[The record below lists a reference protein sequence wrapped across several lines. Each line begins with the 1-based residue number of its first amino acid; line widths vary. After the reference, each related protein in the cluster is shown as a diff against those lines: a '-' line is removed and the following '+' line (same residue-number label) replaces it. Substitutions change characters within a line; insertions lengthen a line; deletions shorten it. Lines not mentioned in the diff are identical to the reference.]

1 MERRAGSRP
10 QTTRAEGS
18 VRDSARALERA
29 ADEVGGWPHPHRI
42 QYVDERRS
50 RSATSSSKRG
60 SARCERTTVRRRAR
74 PPVIVE
80 HLEWLRRL
88 LCPYRVVDDWAK
100 LGLGRVELFGVVES
114 LETLSDP
121 LYGQAAVVVV
131 YRAWPPSTMIGVD
144 RATAYVSRAFEV
156 RARQAVD
163 FLLTQGQQRIVVRAD
178 PGDSVD
184 TLHRDLLARY
194 GVALR
199 AKIEIIRPGD
209 RLVVMGRVLE
219 GYGSSGSPMRSDP
232 YLAAVAVEGLR
243 LP

>member
-1 MERRAGSRP
+1 
-10 QTTRAEGS
+10 
-18 VRDSARALERA
+18 V
-29 ADEVGGWPHPHRI
+29 
-42 QYVDERRS
+42 
-50 RSATSSSKRG
+50 
-60 SARCERTTVRRRAR
+60 
-74 PPVIVE
+74 
-80 HLEWLRRL
+80 WLHRL
-88 LCPYRVVDDWAK
+88 LRPYRVVDNWAK

-121 LYGQAAVVVV
+121 LHGQAAVVVV
-131 YRAWPPSTMIGVD
+131 YRAWPPSSMVGMD
-144 RATAYVSRAFEV
+144 GATAHSSRAFEV

-199 AKIEIIRPGD
+199 AEIEIIRPGD

-219 GYGSSGSPMRSDP
+219 RYGSSGSPMRSDP
-232 YLAAVAVEGLR
+232 YLAAVAAEGLR